1 MIIDYSVKSPNLDN
15 IYYGLG
21 FFTTWNSREAIAV
34 ITFLGKAVVIDSQVY
49 GSVLLDEQ
57 VEGAVS
63 LDSQIGT
70 AVVVDK
76 TDE

>member
-21 FFTTWNSREAIAV
+21 FITTWNTRQV
-34 ITFLGKAVVIDSQVY
+34 IG
-49 GSVLLDEQ
+49 GVLLGRAVALDVQ
-57 VEGAVS
+57 VGGSVS
-63 LDSQIGT
+63 LDSQVGT
-70 AVVVDK
+70 AVSVDK